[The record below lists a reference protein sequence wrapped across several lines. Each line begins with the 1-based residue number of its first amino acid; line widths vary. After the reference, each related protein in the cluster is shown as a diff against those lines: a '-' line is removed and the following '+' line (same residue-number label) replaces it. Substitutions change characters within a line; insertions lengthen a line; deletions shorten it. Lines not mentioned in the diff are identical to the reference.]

1 MLIGGRTLGH
11 DKDSRLQQAGHLRAA
26 WRAFFWSHAE
36 DTAQPPAPLPSF
48 PGTSGFCQDTGV
60 RVFVR
65 KETNLTRLFTNKR
78 GGGREAVG
86 EGDGGRE
93 GRFL

>member
-1 MLIGGRTLGH
+1 VAGRLDMTRTPGCN
-11 DKDSRLQQAGHLRAA
+11 RLDTCALRDD
-26 WRAFFWSHAE
+26 AFFWSHAE

-65 KETNLTRLFTNKR
+65 KETNLTPLY
-78 GGGREAVG
+78 
-86 EGDGGRE
+86 
-93 GRFL
+93 